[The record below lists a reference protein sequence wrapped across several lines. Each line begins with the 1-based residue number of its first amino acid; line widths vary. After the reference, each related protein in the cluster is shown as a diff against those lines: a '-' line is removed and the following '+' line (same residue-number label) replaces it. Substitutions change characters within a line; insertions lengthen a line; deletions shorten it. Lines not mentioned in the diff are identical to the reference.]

1 MAGEGTAGAGAA
13 RKVAAGEAARRARG
27 PHQCVDSTRRV
38 RPGHPLRRQR
48 QPPRVELYSRELGL
62 QQAWEDGQVSGRFS
76 AAPRARRCIHRA
88 PAPRVQLCQKRKVWQ
103 SRVGQH
109 DARHREAAHAGR
121 LEATDGPV
129 NAALA
134 ALEAAAV
141 RVAPNMNSQ
150 DVAKLTFGDLDRI

>member
-1 MAGEGTAGAGAA
+1 LNYIHASSAFNRLGKMAKCRDASPRHLVQDDASIGL
-13 RKVAAGEAARRARG
+13 
-27 PHQCVDSTRRV
+27 
-38 RPGHPLRRQR
+38 LRLACSFAKNGKSGSQ
-48 QPPRVELYSRELGL
+48 GL
-62 QQAWEDGQVSGRFS
+62 ANTMHGIGK
-76 AAPRARRCIHRA
+76 
-88 PAPRVQLCQKRKVWQ
+88 L
-103 SRVGQH
+103 H
-109 DARHREAAHAGR
+109 DAGR